1 MFNASAYTNVLN
13 KKKKDVPV
21 NKIDLWDPNTQ
32 LPTLEDV
39 EAPQLDP
46 TNGLWSAYTQSKYKA
61 PTLKQQ
67 KIDPAYIPQV
77 KYNQIQID
85 ANGNPIQAVPQNIL
99 DKDSKLTQFWS
110 GKINP
115 LTGKRIGGYGDAIEG
130 GIGVAK
136 SFWDMY
142 SAYKMGNMQEDAL
155 ENQMAIDNENAYMQ
169 EENLLNTRGDRA
181 EARARLEGKSDT
193 EAMKARSKEEDKLK
207 KNLKYLR

>member
-1 MFNASAYTNVLN
+1 MVNVSAYTNLLN
-13 KKKKDVPV
+13 QKKKDVPI
-21 NKIDLWDPNTQ
+21 NKTDLWDPNAQ

-39 EAPQLDP
+39 ESPQPDP
-46 TNGLWSAYTQSKYKA
+46 TNGLWSAYVRSQYKS

-67 KIDPAYIPQV
+67 KIDPVDIPQT

-85 ANGNPIQAVPQNIL
+85 ANGNPVQVIPQNIL

-115 LTGKRIGGYGDAIEG
+115 LTGQRIGGYGDAIEG
-130 GIGVAK
+130 GAGIAK

-142 SAYKMGNMQEDAL
+142 SAYKTGNMQEDAL

-181 EARARLEGKSDT
+181 EARARLQGKSDA
-193 EAMKARSKEEDKLK
+193 EAMKSRSKEEDKLK